1 MEYVALPLGEK
12 APEVAIHVI
21 LSKVKD
27 ILATSSKAS
36 IAVLCKFKDS
46 IRALQK
52 AFVLGLSVKELPD
65 NIKIET
71 VDRVQGLTIDY
82 CFSLYPM
89 YLQGIPCKVNYL
101 MWQLLVLVITP
112 LLLLINCF

>member
-1 MEYVALPLGEK
+1 MISSSLTSTGFSALDDQRN
-12 APEVAIHVI
+12 I
-21 LSKVKD
+21 LYRST

-82 CFSLYPM
+82 CF
-89 YLQGIPCKVNYL
+89 
-101 MWQLLVLVITP
+101 
-112 LLLLINCF
+112 FHDRFA

>member
-82 CFSLYPM
+82 CFFLIPNVSTRYSL
-89 YLQGIPCKVNYL
+89 QSE
-101 MWQLLVLVITP
+101 LLSARLVRSTK
-112 LLLLINCF
+112 